1 MIFTIKHSTLN
12 DSLITQNNF
21 LLYKLRGDSM
31 AEKNLTA
38 KDILQ
43 KEFTKSFR
51 GYHSAEVDEYLDS
64 IIRDYDSYQKDISA
78 LKNEN
83 ERLIS
88 KVDELTK
95 QLALSKKNSPVA
107 PGSGVTNFDILK
119 RLSNLE
125 KHVFGSKIESTDD
138 TVDYSQNTKY

>member
-1 MIFTIKHSTLN
+1 M
-12 DSLITQNNF
+12 
-21 LLYKLRGDSM
+21 RM

-43 KEFTKSFR
+43 KEFTKSMR
-51 GYHSAEVDEYLDS
+51 GYSTAEVDEYLDS
-64 IIRDYDSYQKDISA
+64 IIRDYDSYQKDVVY

-95 QLALSKKNSPVA
+95 QLALTKKNVPNS

-125 KHVFGSKIESTDD
+125 KHVFGSKINNTDN
-138 TVDYSQNTKY
+138 TIDYSEVTKH

>member
-1 MIFTIKHSTLN
+1 
-12 DSLITQNNF
+12 
-21 LLYKLRGDSM
+21 M

-43 KEFTKSFR
+43 KEFTRAMR
-51 GYHSAEVDEYLDS
+51 GYNTAEVDSRKKSLTELEKLEYENM
-64 IIRDYDSYQKDISA
+64 R
-78 LKNEN
+78 LKIEN
-83 ERLIS
+83 ERLIG

-95 QLALSKKNSPVA
+95 QLALNKKTSPTT

-125 KHVFGSKIESTDD
+125 KHVFGSKINNVDNTI
-138 TVDYSQNTKY
+138 DYSQVNK

>member
-1 MIFTIKHSTLN
+1 
-12 DSLITQNNF
+12 
-21 LLYKLRGDSM
+21 M

-43 KEFTKSFR
+43 KEFSRSMR
-51 GYHSAEVDEYLDS
+51 GYNAAEVDEYLDS
-64 IIRDYDSYQKDISA
+64 IIRDYDSYQKDVVF

-83 ERLIS
+83 ERLIA
-88 KVDELTK
+88 KVDELTN
-95 QLALSKKNSPVA
+95 QLSLAKKNAPSN

-125 KHVFGSKIESTDD
+125 KHVFGARISDNS
-138 TVDYSQNTKY
+138 NP

>member
-1 MIFTIKHSTLN
+1 
-12 DSLITQNNF
+12 
-21 LLYKLRGDSM
+21 M

-43 KEFTKSFR
+43 KEFSRSMR
-51 GYHSAEVDEYLDS
+51 GYNAAEVDEYLDS
-64 IIRDYDSYQKDISA
+64 IIRDYDSYQKDVVF

-95 QLALSKKNSPVA
+95 QLALAKKNVPAS

-125 KHVFGSKIESTDD
+125 KHVFGAKISNADSNIEE
-138 TVDYSQNTKY
+138 N

>member
-1 MIFTIKHSTLN
+1 
-12 DSLITQNNF
+12 
-21 LLYKLRGDSM
+21 M

-43 KEFTKSFR
+43 KEFSKSFR
-51 GYHSAEVDEYLDS
+51 GYQSAEVDEYLDS

>member
-1 MIFTIKHSTLN
+1 
-12 DSLITQNNF
+12 
-21 LLYKLRGDSM
+21 M

-43 KEFTKSFR
+43 KEFTKALR
-51 GYHSAEVDEYLDS
+51 GYNTAEVDEYLDS
-64 IIRDYDSYQKDISA
+64 IIRDYDSYQKDVTY
-78 LKNEN
+78 LKTEN

-95 QLALSKKNSPVA
+95 QLALAKKNVPA
-107 PGSGVTNFDILK
+107 TQGSGVTNFDILK

-125 KHVFGSKIESTDD
+125 KHVFGSKISNLDNTI
-138 TVDYSQNTKY
+138 DYSEVTKA

>member
-1 MIFTIKHSTLN
+1 
-12 DSLITQNNF
+12 
-21 LLYKLRGDSM
+21 M

-43 KEFTKSFR
+43 KEFTKSMR
-51 GYHSAEVDEYLDS
+51 GYNTAEVDEYLDS
-64 IIRDYDSYQKDISA
+64 IIRDYDSYQKDVVY

-88 KVDELTK
+88 KIDELTK
-95 QLALSKKNSPVA
+95 QLALAKKNA
-107 PGSGVTNFDILK
+107 PASVGSGVTNFDILK

-125 KHVFGSKIESTDD
+125 KHVFGSKIDQTDNAL
-138 TVDYSQNTKY
+138 DYKKTRF

>member
-1 MIFTIKHSTLN
+1 
-12 DSLITQNNF
+12 
-21 LLYKLRGDSM
+21 M

-43 KEFTKSFR
+43 KEFTRAMR
-51 GYHSAEVDEYLDS
+51 GYNTAEVDEYLDS
-64 IIRDYDSYQKDISA
+64 IIRDYDSYQKEVTQ
-78 LKNEN
+78 LKIEN
-83 ERLIS
+83 ERLIG

-95 QLALSKKNSPVA
+95 QLALNKKSSPTT

-125 KHVFGSKIESTDD
+125 KHVFGSKINNVDNTI
-138 TVDYSQNTKY
+138 DYSQVNK

>member
-1 MIFTIKHSTLN
+1 
-12 DSLITQNNF
+12 
-21 LLYKLRGDSM
+21 M

-43 KEFTKSFR
+43 KEFTKGMR
-51 GYHSAEVDEYLDS
+51 GYSTAEVDEYLDM
-64 IIRDYDSYQKDISA
+64 IIRDYDSYQKDVA
-78 LKNEN
+78 YLKNEN

-95 QLALSKKNSPVA
+95 QLALSKKTVPTTA
-107 PGSGVTNFDILK
+107 GSGVTNFDILK

-125 KHVFGSKIESTDD
+125 KHVFGSKINNTD
-138 TVDYSQNTKY
+138 NE